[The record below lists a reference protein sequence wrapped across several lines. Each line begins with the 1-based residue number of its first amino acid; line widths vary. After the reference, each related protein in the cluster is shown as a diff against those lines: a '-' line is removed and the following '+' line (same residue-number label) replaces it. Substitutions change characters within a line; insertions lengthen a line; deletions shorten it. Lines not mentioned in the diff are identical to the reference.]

1 MKTQKA
7 RIYID
12 GAARGNPGIAG
23 IGIVIKDAE
32 GKNIRQLYKFIGQT
46 TNNIAEYTALIYA
59 LQEALILGLKDIL
72 IHSDSELLIK
82 QLTGEYK
89 VKNPGLKAYHEQFL
103 HLKTGFDKL
112 EIKQIGRED
121 NKEADKLANQALDS
135 MIDSSLKSA

>member
-1 MKTQKA
+1 MKIEKA
-7 RIYID
+7 SIYVD

-23 IGIVIKDAE
+23 IGIAIKDAE

-59 LQEALILGLKDIL
+59 LQEALILGLKDIV
-72 IHSDSELLIK
+72 IHSDSELLVK

-89 VKNPGLKAYHEQFL
+89 VKNLSLKAHHEQFL
-103 HLKTGFDKL
+103 HLKTGFDKV
-112 EIKQIGRED
+112 EIRHIGRED

-135 MIDSSLKSA
+135 MIDSGLKSA